1 MNMDA
6 LSNKEND
13 LDLDGVE
20 NELDRCSD
28 SPFGETVDEFGCTEA
43 QKENDLDLDGVLNEN
58 DNCPN
63 TLLEDE
69 VDANGCSLDQLDDD
83 QDGVANGLDRC
94 GDTPIG
100 DKVDAYGCSD
110 SQLDGDDDND
120 GVVNSLDKCP
130 NTPAGVEMNS
140 NGCPY
145 KPAKIYGQRFEQIE
159 NKRDDDTTNIRILLG
174 EILVEDTIKKKMFL
188 KIPLVFPYFPVKMQ
202 IFS

>member
-1 MNMDA
+1 M
-6 LSNKEND
+6 
-13 LDLDGVE
+13 
-20 NELDRCSD
+20 
-28 SPFGETVDEFGCTEA
+28 
-43 QKENDLDLDGVLNEN
+43 
-58 DNCPN
+58 
-63 TLLEDE
+63 
-69 VDANGCSLDQLDDD
+69 
-83 QDGVANGLDRC
+83 ANGLDRC

-130 NTPAGVEMNS
+130 NTPAGVEIDS

-174 EILVEDTIKKKMFL
+174 EILVEDTNKEENVFENTVSLSILPGQDADLFL
-188 KIPLVFPYFPVKMQ
+188 IENRKLYLVGGLDYEENTSHRFTVEAINDKGISSTKQIVLEVVDIPNSVSRSSFNIMVFNVRNEQNWFK
-202 IFS
+202 S